1 MAKKTTLT
9 IVTTNAGVRN
19 ILARWMENDCGAD
32 LGIGKGGDGHRVVRI
47 EYDKLSG
54 ETVRPLLLAAKGE
67 IIEIR

>member
-19 ILARWMENDCGAD
+19 ILARWMEDDCGAN
-32 LGIGKGGDGHRVVRI
+32 LGISTGNKGHREVRI

-54 ETVRPLLLAAKGE
+54 ATIRPLLLAAKGE
-67 IIEIR
+67 IIEIK